1 MASEDVMRELLQR
14 IAKLEKTV
22 EKLQWAVRAMSKAR
36 RDTALAEVDHLE
48 RAFEISPRTA
58 TLRKRG

>member
-1 MASEDVMRELLQR
+1 MASEEAMRDLLQR

-22 EKLQWAVRAMSKAR
+22 EKLQRAVQTMGKAR

-48 RAFEISPRTA
+48 RAFEIRPRTA
-58 TLRKRG
+58 TLRRRA